1 MKCRLRSKL
10 YVIWVLLWA
19 NDLRDVTYR
28 ILRTKFTPKVA
39 VDVNFEG
46 HGEKLGF
53 SHFKLIKVVHKAIH
67 QNATLR
73 ETSDKDIDRRV
84 MFWLRVS
91 ANRNGGQ
98 YQTEDA

>member
-1 MKCRLRSKL
+1 MLS
-10 YVIWVLLWA
+10 WA

-53 SHFKLIKVVHKAIH
+53 SHFKLSKVVHKAVH
-67 QNATLR
+67 QNAALR

-91 ANRNGGQ
+91 ANHNGGQ